1 MVADHLIEE
10 IRARADIV
18 DVIGEYVSLKRSG
31 KSYRGPCPL
40 HGGDGP
46 NFSVDPDRGLFK
58 CFVCNEGGDVFG
70 FLMKHLGLEFPT
82 AVRQVGARVGI
93 DVPDR
98 DEQREDPHAG
108 LRSALAFAAEWF
120 EGQLETPAGERAR
133 DYLENRGISPEEVAE
148 FRIGVAPDEW
158 RALRTA
164 ANAHGIDD
172 RTLLELGLLATS
184 ERAEEPYDR
193 FRGRLMFTI
202 LDLRDRPIGFGG
214 RVLDPESDAPK
225 YINSPES
232 PVFHKGEELYGLNW
246 ARHNIRR
253 EGFAALAEGFTDV
266 IALHRAGIRVAVAG
280 LGTAF
285 TRRQAE
291 RLGKY
296 ADRAYLLY
304 DSDTAG
310 LKATF
315 RTADVLLAGGVHPM
329 VVTLPPGE
337 DPDSLIRAEGPSAIR
352 RLMDDAVDVLE
363 RKLQILRRQG
373 FLDSV
378 EGRRR
383 AVDGLLS
390 TLRAVRDPAL
400 RDIYLDRAVEGL
412 GVRRD
417 TLVHEIARADRRK
430 TERRPPVARSRSGP
444 EAPSARRRTARTD
457 AADRAEHDIALLLVR
472 DPDLIERAERLGL
485 TGDSFLNGSWR
496 EVFEYVETRYESG
509 QEGADWS
516 GLTPPTKELV
526 AGLLE
531 DASDLGH
538 PNEVFEAAA
547 RRLIFRSQR
556 ERLRE
561 IDREL
566 ALADVEQQRRLL
578 MEKQEL
584 AARLRDVGEASAFMP
599 QIGVEPGSAGS
610 SGWTPE
616 VPEDLERWSRSEN
629 GSD

>member
-18 DVIGEYVSLKRSG
+18 DVIGEYVHLKRSG

-82 AVRQVGARVGI
+82 AVKQVGARVGI

-120 EGQLETPAGERAR
+120 EAQLETPAGQRAR
-133 DYLENRGISPEEVAE
+133 DYLEGRGITEEEVRE

-164 ANAHGIDD
+164 AHAHGIEDA
-172 RTLLELGLLATS
+172 TLLELGLLATS

-214 RVLDPESDAPK
+214 RVLDPDSDAPK

-246 ARHNIRR
+246 ARHHIRR

-285 TRRQAE
+285 TRQQAV
-291 RLGKY
+291 RIGKY
-296 ADRAYLLY
+296 ADRAFLLY

-315 RTADVLLAGGVHPM
+315 RTADVLLSGGVHPM
-329 VVTLPPGE
+329 VVTLPRGE
-337 DPDSLIRAEGPSAIR
+337 DPDSLIRAKGPAAIR
-352 RLMDDAVDVLE
+352 ELMDDAVDVLE

-417 TLVHEIARADRRK
+417 TLVHEIARADRSR
-430 TERRPPVARSRSGP
+430 TARPPISASRPGP
-444 EAPSARRRTARTD
+444 EETAPRRRTAKSD
-457 AADRAEHDIALLLVR
+457 AADRAEHDLALLLVR
-472 DPDLIERAERLGL
+472 DPDLVERAERLGL
-485 TGDSFLNGSWR
+485 SGDDFLNGSWR
-496 EVFEYVETRYESG
+496 EVFEYVEGRYESG

-516 GLTPPTKELV
+516 GLSAPTRELV
-526 AGLLE
+526 AGLMD

-538 PNEVFEAAA
+538 PNDVFEAAA
-547 RRLIFRSQR
+547 RRLIFRGQR

-566 ALADVEQQRRLL
+566 ALADAEQQRRLL
-578 MEKQEL
+578 LEKQEL

-599 QIGVEPGSAGS
+599 QIGDTGRAGS
-610 SGWTPE
+610 SGWTPD
-616 VPEDLERWSRSEN
+616 VPEDLEHWSRSEN